1 MNKSKSKLW
10 LWINVIKTF
19 LPKALCRG
27 YIQQH
32 SLWGNSA
39 ELHSHPTFFWSNFL
53 ELYSNTF
60 LWGNSMELYSQNIYF
75 GEILRNCILK
85 IFPSRQLFGFIL
97 YKSLFEEILRNCIL
111 KTFHLRQL
119 YGVVFS
125 QHFLFEAI
133 LRNCIIKTCP
143 LRQFYRIVFSKY
155 SPLILFWDNFVEL

>member
-1 MNKSKSKLW
+1 
-10 LWINVIKTF
+10 
-19 LPKALCRG
+19 
-27 YIQQH
+27 
-32 SLWGNSA
+32 
-39 ELHSHPTFFWSNFL
+39 
-53 ELYSNTF
+53 
-60 LWGNSMELYSQNIYF
+60 MELYSQNIYF

-133 LRNCIIKTCP
+133 LWNCIIKTCP

-155 SPLILFWDNFVEL
+155 SPLRQFCGIVFSHFLFWDNFEELYSHKCLRTLYPHVNKLMVTK